1 MRNKLARKKYGCNM
15 TSSESRRNKILSKKL
30 RTKSKGEITTRKES
44 STNSSK
50 TSNKALSSLSKSN
63 SRR

>member
-1 MRNKLARKKYGCNM
+1 M